1 MKWRLQIIIK
11 GKYMATKIKISHP
24 GKLLQKEFMKPYKI
38 SSYKL
43 AKAISVPLTRIT
55 DIINSKR
62 SISAE
67 TALLLARY
75 FGTSEQFFL
84 NMQAHYDM
92 EIAKDTLEANNRLT
106 SIPFGLASS

>member
-1 MKWRLQIIIK
+1 
-11 GKYMATKIKISHP
+11 MAKKIKILHP
-24 GKLLQKEFMKPYKI
+24 GQLLYNEFMKPYKV

-43 AKAISVPLTRIT
+43 AKAIGVPLTRIA
-55 DIINSKR
+55 DIVRGKR
-62 SISAE
+62 AISAE

-92 EIAKDTLEANNRLT
+92 ELAKDALDADNRLS
-106 SIPFGLASS
+106 SIPFGLVGVSVGG